1 MLYNNVPAFTD
12 CPTSAP
18 FRPAP
23 DLLQP
28 KPYVSPLPTAFTDC
42 PPVRPNSPTLLQRFP
57 SLHVTLFSLTALS
70 TAFTAQANWNLFPAC
85 LSLTPPPTFTDYSP
99 VSGHGDIHRQN
110 QITQQILTQYLQR
123 RLFPHNHAP
132 PNTNITDK
140 IPNVTDREL
149 DEELESRSSENLGNS
164 GGGECSNCIDDSTA
178 ASSNRWSMPLLK
190 SGEKRYYLNI
200 FFKAN
205 WYRASQYCRYH
216 GMHLASIASQ
226 DENDKLEKHI
236 RDFGLGHEHF
246 WISGT
251 DQAEEGTFFW
261 MATGKPITFTNWNAG
276 EPNNFR
282 YENGEE
288 EHCLELWN
296 RDGKG
301 MKWNDSPC
309 SFETYFV
316 CEL

>member
-1 MLYNNVPAFTD
+1 MFPFTMPSVGLLD
-12 CPTSAP
+12 KFPLFLVTCIILLTNESSVTSQHSVKQP
-18 FRPAP
+18 PHKLEP
-23 DLLQP
+23 SSDLQ
-28 KPYVSPLPTAFTDC
+28 
-42 PPVRPNSPTLLQRFP
+42 
-57 SLHVTLFSLTALS
+57 
-70 TAFTAQANWNLFPAC
+70 
-85 LSLTPPPTFTDYSP
+85 
-99 VSGHGDIHRQN
+99 RQN

-123 RLFPHNHAP
+123 RLFPHNHSP
-132 PNTNITDK
+132 LPNA
-140 IPNVTDREL
+140 IPNITDREL
-149 DEELESRSSENLGNS
+149 DEELETRGSETVGNFYSRGTRSESPESDGGGG
-164 GGGECSNCIDDSTA
+164 GGGECSNCIDDSTG
-178 ASSNRWSMPLLK
+178 SSMSRWSMPLVK

-205 WYRASQYCRYH
+205 WYRATQYCRYH

-226 DENDKLEKHI
+226 EENDRLEKHI

-246 WISGT
+246 WMSGT

-261 MATGKPITFTNWNAG
+261 MATGRPITFTNWNAG